1 MKYTKPLKQLNGLTE
16 KVLKIYDMKTYVLIF
31 LLLFASIVVIL
42 KLITSPGPVTA
53 PEVPL
58 DGTRYGTKVPA
69 YQSSDKSYYKQSTN
83 EEIDDLELMAFA
95 RAFVDV
101 QSYMHKAGSRAHY
114 NETSKIVQSHG
125 LSVENYTKIA
135 SRMNKNSD
143 FQNKVQ
149 RMINEVN

>member
-1 MKYTKPLKQLNGLTE
+1 
-16 KVLKIYDMKTYVLIF
+16 MKTYI
-31 LLLFASIVVIL
+31 LLFFILFASIIVIL
-42 KLITSPGPVTA
+42 KLITSSESVTA
-53 PEVPL
+53 PEVSL
-58 DGTRYGTKVPA
+58 DMKRYDTEESTYQYNNEA
-69 YQSSDKSYYKQSTN
+69 YYQQRTN
-83 EEIDDLELMAFA
+83 EETGDLELMTFA

-101 QSYMHKAGSRAHY
+101 QSYMHKAGNKAHY

>member
-1 MKYTKPLKQLNGLTE
+1 
-16 KVLKIYDMKTYVLIF
+16 MKTYILLFLI
-31 LLLFASIVVIL
+31 LFASIIVIL
-42 KLITSPGPVTA
+42 KLITSPESVTA
-53 PEVPL
+53 PEVSL
-58 DGTRYGTKVPA
+58 DMKRYDTEESTYQYNNEA
-69 YQSSDKSYYKQSTN
+69 YYQQRTN
-83 EEIDDLELMAFA
+83 EETGDLELMAFA

-101 QSYMHKAGSRAHY
+101 QSYMHKAGNKAHY

>member
-1 MKYTKPLKQLNGLTE
+1 
-16 KVLKIYDMKTYVLIF
+16 MKTYI
-31 LLLFASIVVIL
+31 LLFFILFASIIVIL
-42 KLITSPGPVTA
+42 KLITSSESVTA
-53 PEVPL
+53 PEVSL
-58 DGTRYGTKVPA
+58 DMKRYDTEESTYQYNNEA
-69 YQSSDKSYYKQSTN
+69 YYQQRTN
-83 EEIDDLELMAFA
+83 EEIGDLELMTFA

-101 QSYMHKAGSRAHY
+101 QSYMHKAGNKAHY

-135 SRMNKNSD
+135 SRMNNNSD

>member
-1 MKYTKPLKQLNGLTE
+1 
-16 KVLKIYDMKTYVLIF
+16 MKTYILIF
-31 LLLFASIVVIL
+31 LILFASIIVIL
-42 KLITSPGPVTA
+42 KLITSPESVTA
-53 PEVPL
+53 PEVSL
-58 DGTRYGTKVPA
+58 DMKRYDTEESTYQYNNEA
-69 YQSSDKSYYKQSTN
+69 YYQQRTN
-83 EEIDDLELMAFA
+83 EETGDLELMAFA

-101 QSYMHKAGSRAHY
+101 QSYMHKAGNKAHY

>member
-1 MKYTKPLKQLNGLTE
+1 
-16 KVLKIYDMKTYVLIF
+16 MKTYVLIF

-53 PEVPL
+53 PEAPL
-58 DGTRYGTKVPA
+58 DGTRYGTKVSA
-69 YQSSDKSYYKQSTN
+69 YQSSDESYYKHSTN
-83 EEIDDLELMAFA
+83 EDDDLELMAFA

>member
-1 MKYTKPLKQLNGLTE
+1 
-16 KVLKIYDMKTYVLIF
+16 MKTYILLFLI
-31 LLLFASIVVIL
+31 LFASIIVIL
-42 KLITSPGPVTA
+42 KLITSPESVTA
-53 PEVPL
+53 PEVSL
-58 DGTRYGTKVPA
+58 DMRRYDTEESTYQYNNEA
-69 YQSSDKSYYKQSTN
+69 YYQQRTN
-83 EEIDDLELMAFA
+83 EETGDLELMTFA

-101 QSYMHKAGSRAHY
+101 QSYMHKAGNKAHY

>member
-1 MKYTKPLKQLNGLTE
+1 
-16 KVLKIYDMKTYVLIF
+16 MKTYI
-31 LLLFASIVVIL
+31 LLFFILFASIIVIL
-42 KLITSPGPVTA
+42 KLITSSESVTA
-53 PEVPL
+53 PEVSL
-58 DGTRYGTKVPA
+58 DMKRYDTEESTYQYNNEA
-69 YQSSDKSYYKQSTN
+69 YYQQRTN
-83 EEIDDLELMAFA
+83 EEIGDLELMTFA

-101 QSYMHKAGSRAHY
+101 QSYMHKAGNKAQY